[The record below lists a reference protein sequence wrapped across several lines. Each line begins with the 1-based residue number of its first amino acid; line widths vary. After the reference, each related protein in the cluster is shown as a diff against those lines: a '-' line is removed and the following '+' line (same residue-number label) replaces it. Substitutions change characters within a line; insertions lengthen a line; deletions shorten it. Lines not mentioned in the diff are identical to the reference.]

1 MSINKKGFIRKTLDD
16 KEKNTAAKKEQEKKD
31 NKKKKTDAELKKAQA
46 SLDRIKKLK
55 KGKNTKIVDR
65 SGNRAYA

>member
-1 MSINKKGFIRKTLDD
+1 MSINKKGFIRKSLDD
-16 KEKNTAAKKEQEKKD
+16 KEENAKAKKEKENKNK
-31 NKKKKTDAELKKAQA
+31 KKKKTDAELKKAQA